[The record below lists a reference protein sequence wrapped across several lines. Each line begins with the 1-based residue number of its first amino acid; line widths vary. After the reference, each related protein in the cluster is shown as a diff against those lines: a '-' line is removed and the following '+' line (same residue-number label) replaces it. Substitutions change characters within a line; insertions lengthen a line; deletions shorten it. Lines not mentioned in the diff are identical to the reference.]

1 MAPFHMFRGWLAL
14 TFVSLALAAADLVQ
28 RLVVAPW
35 VKLRPS
41 DRTPVLGGWIKIM
54 AWLVTRPVG
63 FFGGCV
69 VPNPPRLVRTG
80 PGVLVVMNHQSLFD
94 IPNMVKT
101 VEAPGYPRIV
111 TRERY
116 ARWIPLISHMVRLYD
131 FPTVDPGAGA
141 EVIRRSLDAVAEAA
155 RTSEVPLGVFP
166 EGTRT
171 KDGEIGRFKRGALSH
186 ILAVRTWTVYV
197 YVTDGFWKS
206 AKYKDFIHN
215 VSRVRGKVEHVGT
228 LEWTDPSAN
237 PDPFI
242 AQIREMMVER
252 LQAMRAS
259 SSAPRSAARSGDAQ
273 ADGEA
278 ARA

>member
-1 MAPFHMFRGWLAL
+1 MAPFHMVRGWLAL
-14 TFVSLALAAADLVQ
+14 SFASLALAAADVVQ

-63 FFGGCV
+63 FLGGGT
-69 VPNPPRLVRTG
+69 VPNPARMVPSR

-94 IPNMVKT
+94 IPVMVKT
-101 VEAPGYPRIV
+101 VKSPGYPRIV

-116 ARWIPLISHMVRLYD
+116 ARWIPLISHMVRLYE
-131 FPTVDPGAGA
+131 FPTVDPGAGS
-141 EVIRRSLDAVAEAA
+141 EDIRRALDRVAEAA
-155 RTSEVPLGVFP
+155 RTTEVPLGVFP

-186 ILAVRTWTVYV
+186 ILAVRPWTVYV

-206 AKYKDFIHN
+206 AKYKDFVRN
-215 VSRVRGKVEHVGT
+215 VSRVRGKVEFVGT
-228 LEWTDPSAN
+228 LEWTDPSEN
-237 PDPFI
+237 PDAFI
-242 AQIREMMVER
+242 AQIRSMMIER
-252 LQAMRAS
+252 LASMRA
-259 SSAPRSAARSGDAQ
+259 PVNVPPD
-273 ADGEA
+273 DGA